1 VDFLFSKDFISTRK
15 TWVAGIEIILEK
27 ISMSTTCV
35 SFYFVYF
42 LIGKVS
48 LSFKETR
55 GYILSLFF
63 LIHSLTPTNI
73 IFYQTEWSVWN
84 FTKQFHVPYYI
95 RFKFHSDRISKK
107 TLCISILIDLELF
120 FIILYKTFFF
130 PSLFR
135 IFFNLL

>member
-1 VDFLFSKDFISTRK
+1 MDFLFSKDFISTRK

-27 ISMSTTCV
+27 ISMSTTSV

-42 LIGKVS
+42 IIGKVS

-63 LIHSLTPTNI
+63 LIHSLTSTNI

-95 RFKFHSDRISKK
+95 RFKFHSNRISKK
-107 TLCISILIDLELF
+107 TLCISILVGLGWFFFLFYIKLLF
-120 FIILYKTFFF
+120 FSILV
-130 PSLFR
+130 
-135 IFFNLL
+135 